1 VAVPILSG
9 DEVVAVLN
17 VESDVRGAF
26 SRSQVMTLETLAD
39 GIGIILRNA
48 ELFQAVERTNARL
61 VELDRMKSE
70 LVNIVAHDF
79 RAPLAGV
86 LGHAELL
93 EWKPDAPVKD
103 RLQQARSIIQA
114 ATHMASMVDKT
125 LKTTRLEMG
134 HFPFDFGVTDLAAV
148 VRDVLARTPV
158 DDAHPVTAD
167 IPEDP
172 VPCWADRERVAEV
185 VENLVSNAAKYSP
198 DGGAIRVEVARDLE
212 TATVRVVDRGVG
224 IDPGAQPKLFRP
236 FSRIRDQ
243 KTAGIQG
250 SGLGLYIC
258 ERIVRAHGGHLGVQS
273 QAGEGSTFSFSIP
286 LYGVAAQ
293 TRAPL
298 VLVAAGDERTRREVR
313 RVAQEQGFGTHEVS
327 DGVDAVEAAI
337 RLVPRAV
344 VLDRVLPRL
353 GAEEVAAR
361 LRENLATTSIPLVA
375 LADSAELG
383 GPAGLFDA
391 YVPKPLDV
399 VALAAALGGVH
410 HPGDPRVESHRTIR

>member
-1 VAVPILSG
+1 MPA
-9 DEVVAVLN
+9 
-17 VESDVRGAF
+17 
-26 SRSQVMTLETLAD
+26 
-39 GIGIILRNA
+39 
-48 ELFQAVERTNARL
+48 
-61 VELDRMKSE
+61 
-70 LVNIVAHDF
+70 
-79 RAPLAGV
+79 
-86 LGHAELL
+86 
-93 EWKPDAPVKD
+93 
-103 RLQQARSIIQA
+103 
-114 ATHMASMVDKT
+114 
-125 LKTTRLEMG
+125 
-134 HFPFDFGVTDLAAV
+134 
-148 VRDVLARTPV
+148 
-158 DDAHPVTAD
+158 DDAHPIAAE

-172 VPCWADRERVAEV
+172 VACWADRERLAEV

-198 DGGAIRVEVARDLE
+198 GGGPVRVEVARDPE
-212 TATVRVVDRGVG
+212 TAIVRVVDRGVG
-224 IDPGAQPKLFRP
+224 IDPAAQPKLFRP

-258 ERIVRAHGGHLGVQS
+258 ERIVRAHGGRLGVQS
-273 QAGEGSTFSFSIP
+273 RAGEGSTFSFSIP
-286 LYGVAAQ
+286 LYGVTAQ

-313 RVAQEQGFGTHEVS
+313 RVAEEQGFGTHEVS

-361 LRENLATTSIPLVA
+361 LRENLATNTIPLVA

-383 GPAGLFDA
+383 GQSGLFDA

-399 VALAAALGGVH
+399 SALAAALGGVH
-410 HPGDPRVESHRTIR
+410 HPGDPVVESDVPTP